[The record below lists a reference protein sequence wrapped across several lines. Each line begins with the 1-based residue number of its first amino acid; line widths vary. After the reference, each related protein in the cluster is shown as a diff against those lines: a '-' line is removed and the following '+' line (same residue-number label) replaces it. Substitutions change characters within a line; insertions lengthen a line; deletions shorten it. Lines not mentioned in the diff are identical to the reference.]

1 MKVKNNIR
9 NSLMSITDKILLR
22 KQTLI
27 EMGNDELK
35 NITQIKY
42 SRHRSFK
49 NFITNT
55 LLAIVAYYSL
65 KKYH

>member
-1 MKVKNNIR
+1 
-9 NSLMSITDKILLR
+9 MSITDKILLR